1 MKFWIK
7 FLVVVAFL
15 LFGTTHG
22 IAQKSNL
29 IRLTFGTGWDALPA
43 LVAIERGFFAQE
55 KELVVSG
62 MSVSSTRALIQ
73 SIATGSS
80 DFVAISQRTLL
91 FLAAAKQPV
100 KVVAMNGW
108 GTKLEL
114 VVPKGNTTTKS
125 LADLRGKTIGIGR
138 GSETLPVLIRLL
150 NRAKMRPT
158 DVKVKYLSA
167 VGVTEAFKKKHADA
181 VIEMRQ
187 FTSVLTQKGQG
198 RVVLKHENIVKEIGY
213 IGAMP
218 LVTRN
223 SLIEKEPATVQ
234 KVVNGWVKAL
244 AYIQGNPE
252 DSARILRIFFHRQGT
267 TVSAGLARSWINM
280 TRYDQYSWSPG
291 ALVDAGY
298 NGWGMKEGGV
308 LKVLPKLDGY
318 VDNRFVNKAVK
329 ALEQAGAS
337 SQKGKQP
344 PKGAKKK

>member
-1 MKFWIK
+1 MKFWMK
-7 FLVVVAFL
+7 FLVVVAIL
-15 LFGTTHG
+15 LLGTTPG

-29 IRLTFGTGWDALPA
+29 VRLTFGTGWDALPA
-43 LVAIERGFFAQE
+43 LVAIERGFFSQE

-62 MSVSSTRALIQ
+62 MSVSSTRAILQ

-80 DFVAISQRTLL
+80 DFAAVSQRTLL

-114 VVPKGNTTTKS
+114 VVPKGNTTTRS

-158 DVKVKYLSA
+158 DVKIKYLSA
-167 VGVTEAFKKKHADA
+167 VALTQAFAKKHADA
-181 VIEMRQ
+181 VVEMRQ

-198 RVVLKHENIVKEIGY
+198 RVVLKNEEIVKAIGY

-223 SLIEKEPATVQ
+223 SLIEKEPETVQ
-234 KVVNGWVKAL
+234 KIVNAWVRAL
-244 AYIQGNPE
+244 AYIQRNPE

-280 TRYDQYSWSPG
+280 TRYDQFAWSRG
-291 ALVDAGY
+291 AVVDAGY

-318 VDNRFVNKAVK
+318 VDNRFVQKAVK
-329 ALEQAGAS
+329 ALAQTGGS
-337 SQKGKQP
+337 TQKGKK